1 MAASDLLTIDDFELL
16 PAEAAE
22 NHELVEGELVDVS
35 GNTPRHNE
43 LRDRLIALM
52 LPWMRERGLGTA
64 IAEQEFDFLGNA
76 HGPDV
81 SVLGPAKAAVLDLD
95 RRVRRFVPDLAIE
108 IASESDTYEGFM
120 AKKERYLKSGTA
132 EVWLFSIR
140 TRELA
145 IYGAQRT
152 LTLRGAD
159 VASTDLMPGFSITI
173 AELLSEL
180 RSPVPAR
187 VPARHAEC
195 VRHVLYPTALL
206 RSGCAHSAAFQSP
219 DLGIQIRQRLLHQI
233 PVPGVLARFQF
244 PKDPGARKIQSFP
257 LSELFQFFRWNLL
270 IERRTDLSLGRLNLR
285 LDRFT
290 FPTSCHT
297 SIIRC
302 GIAPG
307 VALFLSNP

>member
-1 MAASDLLTIDDFELL
+1 MATSTLLTIDDFELL

-43 LRDRLIALM
+43 LRDWLIALM

-81 SVLGPAKAAVLDLD
+81 CVLGPAKAALLDRD
-95 RRVRRFVPDLAIE
+95 RRVQRFVPDLAIE
-108 IASESDTYEGFM
+108 IASPSDTYEGLL

-132 EVWLFSIR
+132 EVWLFSLP

-159 VASTDLMPGFSITI
+159 AITTDLMPGFSITVE
-173 AELLSEL
+173 ELLQGL
-180 RSPVPAR
+180 
-187 VPARHAEC
+187 
-195 VRHVLYPTALL
+195 
-206 RSGCAHSAAFQSP
+206 
-219 DLGIQIRQRLLHQI
+219 
-233 PVPGVLARFQF
+233 
-244 PKDPGARKIQSFP
+244 
-257 LSELFQFFRWNLL
+257 
-270 IERRTDLSLGRLNLR
+270 
-285 LDRFT
+285 
-290 FPTSCHT
+290 
-297 SIIRC
+297 
-302 GIAPG
+302 
-307 VALFLSNP
+307 